1 MKLKKKDISSPEAF
15 QHRIHAEYDKNT
27 CTFKGL
33 PKQWEAIL
41 GMNTFIGKSRP
52 KPIDPSKFTPHQ
64 MAQYKK
70 IVRGTTGMG
79 GGCGSRPES
88 TMSRWNASDMFNSET
103 STTFSTCSTPL
114 SYFQQQSI
122 SISSYPSTPPTYS
135 KIKKADSFK
144 ITTII
149 DDVDSNFD
157 FNKSRQKIMVKK
169 CPTSIDSYS
178 YIEEENEKN
187 ICNSNKEDEIGVV
200 KKDISKVQNE
210 TQGLSDEKFR
220 MALQCVVDS
229 GDPRPNLKG
238 SVKIGEGSTSLVIR
252 ATLTTTNTFV
262 AVKRMKLKGQQRREL
277 LFNEVVLIKDLK
289 HPNIVSMHNSY
300 LVEDELWVIMEYME
314 RGPLTD
320 VVTEMRIEESVIA
333 YITYQTLLGLA
344 YLHQHN
350 IIHRDI
356 KSDSILFSKDGT
368 VKISD
373 FGFCAHLTDDKPKRR
388 SLVGTPYWM
397 APEVIKRSS
406 YDTSADIWSL
416 GIMIIEM
423 VMGEPP
429 HFHEDTIKA
438 LKKILE
444 CDEPTFPSNIDVSED
459 LRDFVSK
466 CCVKKSYL
474 RLSATKLLE
483 HPFLKKRCDSQY
495 IINLLNKLSLEKSE
509 SQKN

>member
-41 GMNTFIGKSRP
+41 GMNTYIDKSRP

-70 IVRGTTGMG
+70 IVRGTTGTG
-79 GGCGSRPES
+79 YGSRPES
-88 TMSRWNASDMFNSET
+88 TMSKWNASDMFNSD
-103 STTFSTCSTPL
+103 FSNRSTPL
-114 SYFQQQSI
+114 SIVQQTNF
-122 SISSYPSTPPTYS
+122 SISSYPSTPPIYS
-135 KIKKADSFK
+135 KIKKSDSFRM
-144 ITTII
+144 TPII
-149 DDVDSNFD
+149 NNVESNCD
-157 FNKSRQKIMVKK
+157 FTNNTQKIIVKNR
-169 CPTSIDSYS
+169 PTLVDNYS
-178 YIEEENEKN
+178 YNDDNNK
-187 ICNSNKEDEIGVV
+187 KEDTETV
-200 KKDISKVQNE
+200 KKDISKVQSE
-210 TQGLSDEKFR
+210 SQGLSDENFR
-220 MALQCVVDS
+220 MALQCVVDC
-229 GDPRPNLKG
+229 GDPRCNLK
-238 SVKIGEGSTSLVIR
+238 SFVKIGEGSTSLVVR
-252 ATLTTTNTFV
+252 AILTTNNTSV
-262 AVKRMKLKGQQRREL
+262 AIKRMKLKGQQRREL
-277 LFNEVVLIKDLK
+277 LFNEVVLMKDLK
-289 HPNIVSMHNSY
+289 HSNIVSMYNSY

-314 RGPLTD
+314 SGPLTD

-333 YITYQTLLGLA
+333 YVTYQTLLGLD
-344 YLHQHN
+344 YLHRNN

-373 FGFCAHLTDDKPKRR
+373 FGFCAHLTDDRPKRR

-406 YDTSADIWSL
+406 YDVSADIWSL

-429 HFHEDTIKA
+429 HFHEDTLKA

-444 CDEPTFPSNIDVSED
+444 CDEPTIPSNANVSEE

-466 CCVKKSYL
+466 CCVKKSNL
-474 RLSATKLLE
+474 RLSASKLLE
-483 HPFLKKRCDSQY
+483 HPFLKKRCDNQY
-495 IINLLNKLSLEKSE
+495 VINLLKKLSLEKNE
-509 SQKN
+509 SHKTL

>member
-41 GMNTFIGKSRP
+41 GMNTYIGKSRP
-52 KPIDPSKFTPHQ
+52 KPIDPSKFTPLQ

-70 IVRGTTGMG
+70 IVRGTTGIG
-79 GGCGSRPES
+79 YGSRPES
-88 TMSRWNASDMFNSET
+88 TMSRWNASDMFNSDI
-103 STTFSTCSTPL
+103 STNFSTCSTPL
-114 SYFQQQSI
+114 SIVQQPSI

-135 KIKKADSFK
+135 KIKKSDSFK
-144 ITTII
+144 ITSI
-149 DDVDSNFD
+149 VNSVESNFD
-157 FNKSRQKIMVKK
+157 LKDDRQKIILEKY
-169 CPTSIDSYS
+169 PTSKGNFN
-178 YIEEENEKN
+178 YIEEEGEKN
-187 ICNSNKEDEIGVV
+187 ICNNKKDEIEII

-210 TQGLSDEKFR
+210 SQGLSDEKFR
-220 MALQCVVDS
+220 MALQCVVDC

-252 ATLTTTNTFV
+252 ATLTTTNTSV

-277 LFNEVVLIKDLK
+277 LFNEVVLMKDLK

-300 LVEDELWVIMEYME
+300 LVDDELWVIMEYMDK
-314 RGPLTD
+314 GPLTD
-320 VVTEMRIEESVIA
+320 IVTEMRIEESVIA
-333 YITYQTLLGLA
+333 YITYQTLLGLE

-356 KSDSILFSKDGT
+356 KSDSILFSKDGM

-373 FGFCAHLTDDKPKRR
+373 FGFCAHLTNDKPKRR

-444 CDEPTFPSNIDVSED
+444 CDEPTFPSNVDVSED

-474 RLSATKLLE
+474 RLPASKLLE
-483 HPFLKKRCDSQY
+483 HSFLKKRCDSQY
-495 IINLLNKLSLEKSE
+495 IINLLNKLSLEKNE
-509 SQKN
+509 SQKK